1 MYLMHRIYLL
11 PAAYSLALCIFAAYL
26 LLPPPLPPPLG
37 EGRSVG
43 DHVSLRMPNYGCEN
57 PEDAARVADLIGKK
71 DLFGGVR
78 TAIHLKCRYFNAGPI
93 GVIKS
98 SSASNGLVC
107 VRTDTGNSCF
117 WLARA
122 WLQ

>member
-11 PAAYSLALCIFAAYL
+11 PAAFAAYL
-26 LLPPPLPPPLG
+26 LWPPPLPPPPG

-107 VRTDTGNSCF
+107 VRPDTGNSCF